1 VRPVIVVGDSLLDR
15 TVTGHMERLTP
26 EGCPL
31 VEEGMATERPGGAA
45 LAAAAVAA
53 DGSATVLVTAVGR
66 DTAGLRLRELLW
78 QAGVRVVDLGL
89 DGPTPEKWRIR
100 AGERTVVRLDRNC
113 TPVPELGDWSPEA
126 EDAVARAGAILVS
139 DYGRGI
145 TAVAGARRAI
155 GDRAAEVPVVWDPHR
170 RGGPVVDGVD
180 VLTPN
185 LDEARYLLGRPTP
198 ITSLDEVID
207 AGRRLTAALGS
218 AVAVTMAERGV
229 VLAEGDGSPMVVP
242 ARARLGDTC
251 GAGDRFAARLV
262 HERARGADR
271 AVAVTAAVAAA
282 GHFVAS
288 GRLELGED
296 GDRDAIALAAE
307 LRRTGRRLVVAG
319 GCFDLLHTGHVSFLE
334 AARALGDALIVC
346 LNSDRSVRAL
356 KGPGRPLVGQA
367 DRRRV
372 LEALACVDAV
382 HVFDEVTPCEALRT
396 LRPHLF
402 CKGADYRQA
411 ELPEEPVLAG
421 WGGQVVLLPY
431 VAGHSSTELI
441 ELARVS

>member
-1 VRPVIVVGDSLLDR
+1 
-15 TVTGHMERLTP
+15 
-26 EGCPL
+26 
-31 VEEGMATERPGGAA
+31 
-45 LAAAAVAA
+45 
-53 DGSATVLVTAVGR
+53 
-66 DTAGLRLRELLW
+66 
-78 QAGVRVVDLGL
+78 
-89 DGPTPEKWRIR
+89 
-100 AGERTVVRLDRNC
+100 
-113 TPVPELGDWSPEA
+113 
-126 EDAVARAGAILVS
+126 
-139 DYGRGI
+139 
-145 TAVAGARRAI
+145 
-155 GDRAAEVPVVWDPHR
+155 
-170 RGGPVVDGVD
+170 
-180 VLTPN
+180 
-185 LDEARYLLGRPTP
+185 
-198 ITSLDEVID
+198 
-207 AGRRLTAALGS
+207 
-218 AVAVTMAERGV
+218 
-229 VLAEGDGSPMVVP
+229 
-242 ARARLGDTC
+242 
-251 GAGDRFAARLV
+251 
-262 HERARGADR
+262 
-271 AVAVTAAVAAA
+271 VTAAVAAA

-382 HVFDEVTPCEALRT
+382 HVFDEVTPCEALRA